1 MKTRDAPRLPFL
13 PPSLLPLR
21 FCVRTRPLL
30 IFLPLPPERLVC
42 PLLSCYL
49 TIVTTSAAAGSL
61 PVQELVSSEWALQKR
76 LRCGGVAGRRR
87 IIVATDCT
95 LCFFFLSSRVTCQ
108 GRGKGREMCG
118 CGGLVRNSCHCFR
131 GGHFFFFLFTFVCTL
146 TPAKLWPELNCA
158 PSRGLQAHL
167 PTHFSMNWDF
177 CGVCYT
183 KGLFLQLFF
192 LCN

>member
-76 LRCGGVAGRRR
+76 LRCGGVARRRR

-95 LCFFFLSSRVTCQ
+95 LLFFLSPRVTCQ

-131 GGHFFFFLFTFVCTL
+131 GGHFFFFPFYIRMYIDTCQVMARTELCAE
-146 TPAKLWPELNCA
+146 PWP
-158 PSRGLQAHL
+158 PSP
-167 PTHFSMNWDF
+167 PTHPLFHEL
-177 CGVCYT
+177 
-183 KGLFLQLFF
+183 GLLWGPLH
-192 LCN
+192 